1 VIELDLEQLRA
12 SLGFGVA
19 GNFAGH
25 LEQAGEAADFANV
38 VTASAEAPKGIFP
51 WHVPGDDTFLGT
63 FPLSHDRI
71 ARPVTAVPAN
81 LQMEPEAGVFCR
93 VDYAID
99 GTVERLHPIA
109 VGAFNDC
116 SIRREGATKISQKK
130 NWGPDSKGIAP
141 AFFPISNLE
150 PDGPTGTFRLASFL
164 RRDGETQA
172 YGVDSPLRGY
182 SFYGRQLLDWIV
194 DRLRNQTGSDDTPLE
209 PVGEYL
215 VHAGRPDTVIAGIGA
230 TRYTPF
236 GESTYLE
243 HGDQSIVL
251 VYDETRFSPDEIAQ
265 AVREGRDDV
274 LSDTSLLVQ
283 VVYDNSG

>member
-1 VIELDLEQLRA
+1 
-12 SLGFGVA
+12 
-19 GNFAGH
+19 
-25 LEQAGEAADFANV
+25 
-38 VTASAEAPKGIFP
+38 
-51 WHVPGDDTFLGT
+51 
-63 FPLSHDRI
+63 
-71 ARPVTAVPAN
+71 
-81 LQMEPEAGVFCR
+81 
-93 VDYAID
+93 
-99 GTVERLHPIA
+99 VERLHPIA